1 VPGTTAWIWRIGWVE
16 ALMKRRTRR
25 TPVSL
30 IGARCPA
37 CNMGVLTEDIVG
49 PFCAHC
55 LYTPS
60 PRITLEAA
68 VAREEAIAVAE
79 SRALRDDHHP
89 HVPRK
94 RAA

>member
-1 VPGTTAWIWRIGWVE
+1 
-16 ALMKRRTRR
+16 MKRRKKR
-25 TPVSL
+25 PSISL

-37 CNMGVLTEDIVG
+37 CNMGVLADDGEG

-55 LYTPS
+55 LYTPV
-60 PRITLEAA
+60 PRITLEDA

-79 SRALRDDHHP
+79 SRALRDGGQP
-89 HVPRK
+89 PRK

>member
-1 VPGTTAWIWRIGWVE
+1 
-16 ALMKRRTRR
+16 MKQTTRR
-25 TPVSL
+25 KPESL
-30 IGARCPA
+30 VGARCPA
-37 CNMGVLTEDIVG
+37 CNMGVLTDDGEG

-55 LYTPS
+55 LYTPE
-60 PRITLEAA
+60 PRITLEVA

-79 SRALRDDHHP
+79 SRALRDDPHPHHP